1 MDGLLVVSVSDA
13 RPKPPPALVARVADR
28 PRISG
33 RPPMRGRGAVV
44 MIAGMALD
52 DYGVLA
58 ARARDTRRED
68 GTDTPHYQAHLVDER
83 GEHWRVAVN
92 VESQLAPSELLYL
105 VEDDFRHPVT
115 ALLGELASG
124 WHALPPSA
132 GGPHLDYI
140 RGNLFDRSRMRLLPP
155 ALAGPD
161 NDLADLLD
169 HWMQRALGD
178 PAATVYAF
186 GQRFGPERGVRD
198 EVFGF
203 TPANGVHDVHMN
215 QGSSGRFRRDN
226 GVRQDGA
233 LIVRLPADDRWIAIF
248 LAFQSQSFHTDDA
261 TGHPLAAP
269 AGEPAAPSTA
279 EAAAVRIVAAM
290 VNPIGPGPEAE
301 SVLLLNAAAVDLTGW
316 RIADR
321 AKQTCAVPAGPLAPG
336 DTRRVPV
343 TDGVAL
349 GNGGGTITLLD
360 AGGLKVSG
368 VAYTAADAR
377 EGWTVTF

>member
-1 MDGLLVVSVSDA
+1 MRRRKPAPTYASRASGTA
-13 RPKPPPALVARVADR
+13 PK
-28 PRISG
+28 ISG
-33 RPPMRGRGAVV
+33 WPPMRVRGAGA

-68 GTDTPHYQAHLVDER
+68 GTDTPHYQVHLVDEP
-83 GEHWRVAVN
+83 GEHWRIAVN

-105 VEDDFRHPVT
+105 VDDDFRHPVT
-115 ALLGELASG
+115 AQLGGLQSG
-124 WHALPPSA
+124 WHPLPPSA
-132 GGPHLDYI
+132 GGPHLDFI
-140 RGNLFDRSRMRLLPP
+140 RGNLFDRAQMRLLPP
-155 ALAGPD
+155 ALVGPD

-178 PAATVYAF
+178 PAATVFAF

-198 EVFGF
+198 KVFGF
-203 TPANGVHDVHMN
+203 TPANGVHDIHMN

-233 LIVRLPADDRWIAIF
+233 LIVRLPADDRWVAIF
-248 LAFQSQSFHTDDA
+248 LAFQSQSFHTDDV
-261 TGHPLAAP
+261 TGHPLAASG
-269 AGEPAAPSTA
+269 GENGTRPAAEPD
-279 EAAAVRIVAAM
+279 AVRIVAAM

-301 SVLLLNAAAVDLTGW
+301 SVLLLNASPDAIDLSGW

-321 AKQTCAVPAGPLAPG
+321 TKRSCAVPGGPLASGETLRAPLA
-336 DTRRVPV
+336 
-343 TDGVAL
+343 DGVTL
-349 GNGGGTITLLD
+349 GNNGGAITLLD
-360 AGGLKVSG
+360 GAGLKVSG
-368 VAYTAADAR
+368 VAYTRDDAQR